1 MLRKDS
7 DSIGVSPVIGA
18 MLLLMT
24 VVLFISWYQ
33 IAQVPAI
40 NQDFESDTNDEV
52 ISSMINLKSSQ
63 LSVLVQNETIDTTT
77 INNVVSY
84 PLQPIKPRDSIGT
97 IRFKEIDEPYE
108 FSNLDDSEYINNLP
122 NDTIH
127 ISYKSRYL
135 ELTNRNYSLEN
146 GILVDNQTE
155 SKYIVNNNQIRIQNT
170 RIYLYDLESE
180 IDGIN
185 TRNPELTI
193 LSDSKSRKKIS
204 QSDLTDDTKPLVF
217 KFKSNVSATKW
228 TNILKPS
235 TSDIIQSVSKN
246 NGYIVLELNNDYE
259 YTVIKGKGRIQ
270 A

>member
-7 DSIGVSPVIGA
+7 NSIGVSPVIGA

-52 ISSMINLKSSQ
+52 IRSMVNLKSSQ
-63 LSVLVQNETIDTTT
+63 LNVLVQNESIDTTT

-97 IRFKEIDEPYE
+97 IRFNDINDPYE

-122 NDTIH
+122 DDTIH

-146 GILVDNQTE
+146 GILVDNQKN
-155 SKYIVNNNQIRIQNT
+155 SNYIVNNNQIRIQNT
-170 RIYLYDLESE
+170 RIYLYELESD

-185 TRNPELTI
+185 ARNPELTI
-193 LSDSKSRKKIS
+193 LNDSKSRKKIS
-204 QSDLTDDTKPLVF
+204 QSDLTDDTQPLVF
-217 KFKSNVSATKW
+217 RFKSNVSATEW
-228 TNILKPS
+228 SEILKPS